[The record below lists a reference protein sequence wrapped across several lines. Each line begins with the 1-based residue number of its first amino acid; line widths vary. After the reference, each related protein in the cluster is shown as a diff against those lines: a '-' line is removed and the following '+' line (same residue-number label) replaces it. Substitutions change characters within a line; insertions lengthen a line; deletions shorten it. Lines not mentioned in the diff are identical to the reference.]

1 MSEASDVG
9 PADDPFDL
17 GRFIGAQDS
26 VYERVLAEL
35 RDGRKRTH
43 WMWFVFPQ
51 IAGLGHTSTAR
62 HYAIKSL
69 AEARAYLDHPVL
81 GKRLRECAEVLLAVE
96 GRSASAIFGYPDDLK
111 LCSSMTLFA
120 RAAEPGSVFG
130 RVLEKYYG
138 GEEDARTLTL
148 LGRGNPPTA

>member
-51 IAGLGHTSTAR
+51 IDGLGHTSTAR

-120 RAAEPGSVFG
+120 RAAEPGSVKS
-130 RVLEKYYG
+130 R
-138 GEEDARTLTL
+138 ASR
-148 LGRGNPPTA
+148 